1 MKRACLAKAQIR
13 MNIVM
18 RVPSGLLKINLVQ
31 MKSLRS
37 LIILTMT
44 AIIAVACTQSKES
57 LLKNIKEKEKIIK
70 ENKTE
75 IYDNSTAESLR
86 KDYQNF
92 IKRFP
97 EDTLAPYFLHR
108 SAEVALGM
116 NLSEESV
123 KDLDTLIKKYPG
135 YKFLPEAFFFKGFIQ
150 ENHQKNLDAARQTYS
165 RFLITFPNHPLY
177 DQVKL
182 TLDNLGKSP
191 DEIIKG
197 FMDKNQEND
206 SLAMKD
212 STKEVRTTSPVKQGK
227 K

>member
-1 MKRACLAKAQIR
+1 MKRKW
-13 MNIVM
+13 
-18 RVPSGLLKINLVQ
+18 SLLLMFITTIFV
-31 MKSLRS
+31 
-37 LIILTMT
+37 
-44 AIIAVACTQSKES
+44 VACTQSKES

-75 IYDNSTAESLR
+75 VFDNSTAESLR
-86 KDYQNF
+86 KDYQTF
-92 IKRFP
+92 VKQFP
-97 EDTLAPYFLHR
+97 QDTLAPYFLHR

-123 KDLDTLIKKYPG
+123 KDLDTLIKRYPTYKY
-135 YKFLPEAFFFKGFIQ
+135 LAEAFFFKGFIQ

-177 DQVKL
+177 EQVRL
-182 TLDNLGKSP
+182 TLENLGKSP
-191 DEIIKG
+191 DDILKG

-212 STKEVRTTSPVKQGK
+212 SVIENKATSPK
-227 K
+227 KTGNK